1 MEELL
6 KMSQA
11 NNSEEKLPLTKE
23 QKEALEQSIAKTIN
37 SLFEE
42 QQKKHHQLMDLL
54 AKTKKEF
61 R

>member
-1 MEELL
+1 
-6 KMSQA
+6 MSQA
-11 NNSEEKLPLTKE
+11 NNLEEKLPLTKE
-23 QKEALEQSIAKTIN
+23 QKEALEESIAKKIN